1 MEHLC
6 QSGKKLPS
14 SIVRQHRPPADIMEQ
29 RGSEIL
35 LIVRL
40 DTVLKC
46 TLSDV
51 LSGKQ
56 EGSRQRLAFPCFIH
70 FFCDWKAAFKDA
82 LSYPK
87 SKEMEAGAII
97 ISDNNH

>member
-1 MEHLC
+1 
-6 QSGKKLPS
+6 
-14 SIVRQHRPPADIMEQ
+14 MEQ

-40 DTVLKC
+40 DTVLKY

-56 EGSRQRLAFPCFIH
+56 EGSRQRLAFPYFTH
-70 FFCDWKAAFKDA
+70 FCDWKAALKDA
-82 LSYPK
+82 PSYPK
-87 SKEMEAGAII
+87 SKEIKAGAII